1 MKSQEPKLF
10 ASNLKISAKG
20 GNKEEQMKLFLGF
33 LLTIFISISISAQT
47 NATVSGRLAAAK
59 AVEIR
64 LVTEGGAEMQTA
76 KTDALGNYKF
86 ENVTDGNYSLVYT
99 NQQGQEE
106 TAAITVKNGQVVYIK
121 EEVYVIASGTE
132 QNFDEVSKSVNV
144 ITGQEMRDRA
154 DFSLVESLKS
164 IPGFR
169 VQQLGGF
176 GRTASIKTRGLRN
189 QDTAILIDG
198 VRFRDP
204 TAITG
209 DASPFLSDLTL
220 TNVDRIEVLRGSGSS
235 VYGTNAIGG
244 VVDFRTPAMRQG
256 FHGQLSG
263 VAGGYG
269 LKRVRGNV
277 SDGNDKIGYNLGVSR
292 TLYTKGIDG
301 QDDAHNT
308 NFQTRVDY
316 NPFSKTNLSGRIFV
330 GDSYVRLNSNPDTI
344 GTLPPNN
351 RTIVEAVP
359 LSIDELNRYANGT
372 PISQLNRGNATFIPE
387 TNDPDNFQKGK
398 FFSGQVALTQVLA
411 DNLISQTTYQFL
423 RTDRKN
429 INGPRGV
436 GFQPFG
442 GSTTGLFVGKINT
455 LNSHLDWNLNKNN
468 LVTIGYEYE
477 AEDFLNRGLAVTA
490 AGNFET
496 TAKQT
501 SNTVYAQ
508 NQVNLLDRKLQ
519 LSAAFRAQFF
529 DLKTPNFSAVN
540 PPYQNLTLRDIPTA
554 YTGDGSIAYFVEQTG
569 TKFRGHIGNGYR
581 VPSLYERFGSSFS
594 SFNQAFVPLGDP
606 NLTPERSLGIDGGID
621 QMFFNK
627 RAKLSATYFYTR
639 LQNIISFE
647 NVVSNIGGVPRS
659 FGGYKNVKGGI
670 SRGGEFSGE
679 VKATSSTNIFASY
692 TYTNSDQR
700 VPQVSG
706 SGIFRTLVVPD
717 HQFTLVATQR
727 IYDRLTLNF
736 DFLATSD
743 YLAPIF
749 SNTTFVSYL
758 YNFKGAKKG
767 DVTVNYEIPAYGEKL
782 RFKIFGTIENVFD
795 NEYYENGFRTF
806 GINGRGGFGVSF

>member
-1 MKSQEPKLF
+1 
-10 ASNLKISAKG
+10 
-20 GNKEEQMKLFLGF
+20 MKLFTSF
-33 LLTIFISISISAQT
+33 LLAILISISISAQSAAST
-47 NATVSGRLAAAK
+47 TGRLSAAK
-59 AVEIR
+59 SVEVK
-64 LVTEGGAEMQTA
+64 LVSENSAQTQTA

-86 ENVTDGNYSLVYT
+86 ENVADGNYSLVYT
-99 NQQGQEE
+99 NSQGKEE
-106 TAAITVKNGQVVYIK
+106 TVSITVRNGQIITLT
-121 EEVYVIASGTE
+121 EEVFVVASGTE

-209 DASPFLSDLTL
+209 DASPFLADLTL
-220 TNVDRIEVLRGSGSS
+220 TNVDRVEVLRGSGSS

-244 VVDFRTPAMRQG
+244 AVDFRTPAPREG

-277 SDGNDKIGYNLGVSR
+277 SDGNEKIGYNLGVSR

-301 QDDAHNT
+301 EDDAHNT

-316 NPFSKTNLSGRIFV
+316 NPFSRTNLSGRIFV
-330 GDSYVRLNSNPDTI
+330 GDSYVRLNSSPDTI
-344 GTLPPNN
+344 GTLPTTN
-351 RTIVEAVP
+351 RTIINAVP
-359 LSIDELNRYANGT
+359 LSVSELNRYATGT
-372 PISQLNRGNATFIPE
+372 PISQLNRGSANFIPE

-398 FFSGQVALTQVLA
+398 FFSGQLAFTQVLA

-423 RTDRKN
+423 QTDRKN

-442 GSTTGLFVGKINT
+442 GSTTSFFEGKIDT
-455 LNSHLDWNLNKNN
+455 LNSHLDWTLGKNN

-508 NQVNLLDRKLQ
+508 DQLNFFNRRLQ

-529 DLKTPNFSAVN
+529 DLRKPTFSITN
-540 PPYQNLTLRDIPTA
+540 PPYQNLTLQDIPTA
-554 YTGDGSIAYFVEQTG
+554 YTGDGSIAYFFEKTG
-569 TKFRGHIGNGYR
+569 TKLRGHIGNGYR

-594 SFNQAFVPLGDP
+594 SFNQAFIPLGDP
-606 NLTPERSLGIDGGID
+606 NLTPERSLGVDGGID
-621 QMFFNK
+621 QMFFKN
-627 RAKLSATYFYTR
+627 RAKLSATYFYTK
-639 LQNIISFE
+639 LQNIIGYE
-647 NVVSNIGGVPRS
+647 NIVTSIGGVPRS
-659 FGGYKNVKGGI
+659 FGGYKNVRGGI

-679 VKATSSTNIFASY
+679 VKATSSTKVFASY
-692 TYTNSDQR
+692 TYTNSDQL
-700 VPQVSG
+700 VPQLSG
-706 SGIFRTLVVPD
+706 SGVYRTLVVPN

-727 IYDRLTLNF
+727 LFDRLTLNF
-736 DFLATSD
+736 DYLATSD

-767 DVTVNYEIPAYGEKL
+767 DVTANYEFPLRGEKV
-782 RFKIFGTIENVFD
+782 RFKIFGTVENVFD
-795 NEYYENGFRTF
+795 NEYYENGFRAF
-806 GINGRGGFGVSF
+806 GVNGRGGVGVSF

>member
-1 MKSQEPKLF
+1 
-10 ASNLKISAKG
+10 
-20 GNKEEQMKLFLGF
+20 MKLFTSF
-33 LLTIFISISISAQT
+33 LLAILLSISISAQ
-47 NATVSGRLAAAK
+47 NAASITGRLAAAK
-59 AVEIR
+59 AVEVR
-64 LVTEGGAEMQTA
+64 LVSENSAAAQTA
-76 KTDALGNYKF
+76 TTDALGNYKF
-86 ENVTDGNYSLVYT
+86 ENVADGNYSLVYP
-99 NQQGQEE
+99 NGQGQEE
-106 TAAITVKNGQVVYIK
+106 TVSITVKSGQIITLT
-121 EEVYVIASGTE
+121 EEVFVVASGTE

-144 ITGQEMRDRA
+144 ISGQEMRDRA

-189 QDTAILIDG
+189 QDTAITIDG

-220 TNVDRIEVLRGSGSS
+220 TNVDRVEVLRGSGSS

-244 VVDFRTPAMRQG
+244 VVDFRTPAPREG

-277 SDGNDKIGYNLGVSR
+277 SDGNGKIGYNLGVSR
-292 TLYTKGIDG
+292 TLYTKGIDDA
-301 QDDAHNT
+301 DDAHNT

-316 NPFSKTNLSGRIFV
+316 NPFSKSNLSGKIFV
-330 GDSYVRLNSNPDTI
+330 GDSYVRLNSSPDTI
-344 GTLPPNN
+344 GTLPANN
-351 RTIVEAVP
+351 RTIINAVP
-359 LSIDELNRYANGT
+359 LSVDELNRYASGT
-372 PISQLNRGNATFIPE
+372 SIGLLNRGSANFIPD
-387 TNDPDNFQKGK
+387 TNDPDNFQKAK
-398 FFSGQVALTQVLA
+398 FFSGQLAFTQILA

-429 INGPRGV
+429 ANGPRGV

-442 GSTTGLFVGKINT
+442 GSTTSLFVGKINT
-455 LNSHLDWNLNKNN
+455 LNSHLDWTINKNN
-468 LVTIGYEYE
+468 LVTVGYEYE
-477 AEDFLNRGLAVTA
+477 TEDFLNRGLAVTA

-508 NQVNLLDRKLQ
+508 DQVNLLNRRLQ

-529 DLKTPNFSAVN
+529 NLDTPTFSVAN
-540 PPYQNLTLRDIPTA
+540 PPYRNLTLQDIPTA
-554 YTGDGSIAYFVEQTG
+554 YTGDGSIAYFFESTN
-569 TKFRGHIGNGYR
+569 TKLRGHIGNGYR

-594 SFNQAFVPLGDP
+594 SFNQAFIPLGDP
-606 NLTPERSLGIDGGID
+606 NLTPERSLGFDAGVD
-621 QMFFNK
+621 QLFLNK
-627 RAKLSATYFYTR
+627 RAKLSATYFYTK
-639 LQNIISFE
+639 LQNIIGFE
-647 NVVSNIGGVPRS
+647 NIVTSIGGVPRS
-659 FGGYKNVKGGI
+659 FGGYKNVRGGI

-679 VKATSSTNIFASY
+679 FKATSSTNVFASY
-692 TYTNSDQR
+692 TYTNSDQL

-706 SGIFRTLVVPD
+706 SGIYRTLVVPN

-727 IYDRLTLNF
+727 IFNRLTLNF
-736 DFLATSD
+736 DYLATSD

-767 DVTVNYEIPAYGEKL
+767 DVTANYEIPLRGEKV
-782 RFKIFGTIENVFD
+782 RFKIFGTIENIFD

-806 GINGRGGFGVSF
+806 GVNGRGGVGVSF